1 MRAPDRLTPSQTVG
15 PFFTLG
21 LNQSAPHESNRSP
34 VSNVITGDG
43 KKISIIGKVMDG
55 NHDPVVDALIEIWQ
69 ADSTGKFNNPHFFGF
84 ARSHT
89 GQCEEQK
96 FLFNTIK
103 PGPNSEYVAP
113 HICAVVHMRGLL
125 TQLYTRIYFS
135 DESEANSRDQVLTQI
150 PQVRRPSLI
159 AQQKESAE
167 GKVYEFD
174 IYMQGDQ
181 ETVFFHL

>member
-69 ADSTGKFNNPHFFGF
+69 ADSTGKFNNPHFLVSLAATQVSTRNKNFC
-84 ARSHT
+84 SIPLN
-89 GQCEEQK
+89 QDQIVNM
-96 FLFNTIK
+96 LPLI
-103 PGPNSEYVAP
+103 YVP
-113 HICAVVHMRGLL
+113 
-125 TQLYTRIYFS
+125 
-135 DESEANSRDQVLTQI
+135 
-150 PQVRRPSLI
+150 
-159 AQQKESAE
+159 
-167 GKVYEFD
+167 
-174 IYMQGDQ
+174 
-181 ETVFFHL
+181 

>member
-55 NHDPVVDALIEIWQ
+55 NLDPVVDALIEIWQ

-135 DESEANSRDQVLTQI
+135 DELEANSRDQILTQI
-150 PQVRRPSLI
+150 PQNRGHSLI
-159 AQQKESAE
+159 AQQQESME
-167 GKVYEFD
+167 EKIFEFD